1 MCYHWCLMKILVT
14 GASGHVGSNLVRELV
29 ARGEQVRALVH
40 VNRHTVGALDI
51 ETVSGDVCNPASLYR
66 AFDGIDTVYHLAAC
80 LSLTTGNWREM
91 EPVNIVGTRNVI
103 DACLKTGVKRLVH
116 FSSIHALV
124 SHANDGVIDES
135 SGLMEVSDWPPYG
148 MSKASGEKEVR
159 LAIERGLD
167 AVIVRPTAVLG
178 PFDFQPSFF
187 GEVLILLARGKLP
200 GLVKGGFDWVDVRD
214 VVAGAI
220 TAAQKAPAGS
230 DYLLSGHWASFK
242 ELAAITSRIS
252 GISAPSFMCPLWL
265 AGVGAPFV
273 TAYDR
278 ICGRR
283 PLYTSFAIK
292 TLKTSPRVSHE
303 KAAREL
309 GYSPRTLAESV
320 RDTLEWFHQ
329 MGKLDLVSAPSQDG
343 TR

>member
-1 MCYHWCLMKILVT
+1 MKILVT

-40 VNRHTVGALDI
+40 VNRHAVDALDI
-51 ETVSGDVCNPASLYR
+51 ETVSGDVCDPASLYR
-66 AFDGIDTVYHLAAC
+66 AFDGIDTVYHLAAS
-80 LSLTTGNWREM
+80 LSLTAGNWREM

-103 DACLKTGVKRLVH
+103 DTCLKTGVKRLVH
-116 FSSIHALV
+116 FSSIHAFAP
-124 SHANDGVIDES
+124 HPNDGIVDES
-135 SGLMEVSDWPPYG
+135 CGLMEITDWPPYG

-159 LAIERGLD
+159 MAIKHGLN

-178 PFDFQPSFF
+178 PYDFQPSFF
-187 GEVLILLARGKLP
+187 GEVLILLAQGKLP

-220 TAAQKAPAGS
+220 TAAQKAPISS

-242 ELAAITSRIS
+242 ELAAITSQIS

-278 ICGRR
+278 ICDRR

-303 KAAREL
+303 KATREL
-309 GYSPRTLAESV
+309 GYSPRPLADSI
-320 RDTLEWFHQ
+320 RDTLEWFRQ
-329 MGKLDLVSAPSQDG
+329 NDKLDYRSATPQDIK
-343 TR
+343 R